1 MFDEEFFKYLTT
13 LGIGGVIA
21 ALIFMFYRKD
31 IKVYTDLWKQ
41 TTDLLILIIK
51 ENTASNVKL
60 ISLIE
65 QQERNAIRK
74 EDIVNLIDRKFHDR
88 GLP

>member
-1 MFDEEFFKYLTT
+1 
-13 LGIGGVIA
+13 
-21 ALIFMFYRKD
+21 MFYRKD